1 MSGGPPS
8 SPAQGDPERG
18 RTSAWRR
25 IRDFLLRGGRLTK
38 VAGETASYAPS
49 VGRAAPAALGAFA
62 DLVARASSAGRAAA
76 SVSTLGILAGT
87 FMALSAPEALAH
99 REYRFGTPSCH
110 NHPDSNGSNHVDFW
124 CIGPV
129 NTPQAVRVSNRAVN
143 LILGQNANQTNIQND
158 FYIYDGSKRALEIEQ
173 SGPGGITVTRGPA
186 QRVSMTSHGTVLRAV
201 NRGAGNITI
210 SLSNATLRKNT
221 DQDDSV
227 VRIVNEDA
235 AGGSVTLNLGT
246 ISIGTGNDGLGSG
259 PLKDTHGDGH
269 ALYITNNGS
278 GATAIS
284 ASGHIVGVGANGDG
298 IRVRGSGS
306 VTAEASLSITAATV
320 TGGGAG
326 IDVEHRGGGDVS
338 IRAGAVTAGGLGDT
352 AIEVRNFTG
361 DSAVTINAAAIVS
374 KGTRHSGYQGANAAH
389 GIEVYQAAGGGVAIN
404 VSGAVSAAGRS
415 GIYVNSKGSG
425 ATEITVSGQIT
436 SSNGDGIWVRDD
448 SARSAATASLTISVA
463 TVTGG
468 WVGMRLNHRGG
479 GDVSIRATG
488 TVTGR
493 GGGDDGISLRNFTGD
508 SAVTISAA
516 SVVAQGTHDGADAI
530 VVEQKAGGGVAVTV
544 TGAVSAAGG
553 RGIFVDNDGDGDVTI
568 SADGS
573 GASVSRSGSHKKDA
587 ILVEN
592 AGSGTVD
599 VSVRSVS
606 AGSGYDAI
614 AVDSEGQ
621 GDVTVTI
628 RGTVT
633 SGTGAARAVR
643 IETPSGVA
651 GKITLKSGAVVR
663 GVIEDAGANTE
674 LIVESGARLERNVFL
689 GGGDDTFVLH
699 RRGDFTGNQVSLG
712 AGTDTLRIEFPIGGH
727 PADFTGGFSSGWE
740 ILHLGSG
747 GHFRDKP
754 WFITRSNYPINVFHR
769 FSFDVDVRRLEGMK
783 MTQTGSG
790 GITLIQSG
798 GFMRAAQY
806 PIAALNSGEGDV
818 SITLAGEVKSH
829 DQKGGDDYNPTLAID
844 NRGKRWHNKNQ
855 GLVHAENKD
864 ASGGSV
870 WITVGSVQASTVSGQ
885 YRRFAYVWPETKAR
899 TYNYAG
905 GGLTHAVWAKNLG
918 TGATT
923 VIAKGKLRGGS
934 LRGDGAKVETGSLT
948 TSVDVSVGDVETRNT
963 GISISHGGTGNV
975 SVTAS
980 GTINA
985 RNHNIKESNTTVSVR
1000 GGDGPGILVSASN
1013 AESSG
1018 NVKVDAATITADA
1031 EGIVVRSSFRG
1042 DISVSA
1048 TGRISAKGGHGIEI
1062 DKKGSG
1068 TGSISVNAAA
1078 IAASVDGIVVRSS
1091 STDNISISA
1100 TSAVAAS
1107 GGHGIFIEEKGSG
1120 TNSVSVNAL
1129 GSVSGEKSGIKAS
1142 GKIGSI
1148 TISAATVTGTEE
1160 HGINVK
1166 GEGDISITATGT
1178 VAGKKTAILVTSTG
1192 SETGEVSVHVDGS
1205 FKISS
1210 AVKVDTRNSPI
1221 TLTIGGETSF
1231 RHENLI
1237 YGDEDTY
1244 RIISLN
1250 QSGTG
1255 GITITQAE
1263 NGREITGIYEPVTA
1277 INRNQGDVLITLTGP
1292 VRNIE
1297 RNTQWTYSGR
1307 LGIVKAENLD
1317 SSGGSISVTVGSVLG
1332 RNTHS
1337 GPTHGIQV
1345 FNRGSGTTTVIAT
1358 GNVRSGTKTKDTSGP
1373 SGHGIR
1379 VEHHGRGDV
1388 SVSVAGSLESR
1399 NNNALEL
1406 VLPDKSRSANVNV
1419 NLATVTAREGRGI
1432 YVSKKGKGSG
1442 GVSITTSGSIDSKK
1456 SAILVKSSG
1465 TGKVSVHAG
1474 GKSRISSNVK
1484 IDTTDAPIVLTIGS
1498 EVSLRQTNFNGNDED
1513 TWRQIYL
1520 TQSGTGGITITQAK
1534 NGREISGFYRPVT
1547 AINRNQGDVSITLT
1561 GPVSNYY
1568 KLLAWSYQNNSGIVK
1583 AYNRDSSGGSI
1594 SVTVGSVL
1602 GRNYH
1607 SGPNT
1612 GIQAINKGSGTTT
1625 VVATG
1630 NVRSGTRY
1638 RGKGRSGHG
1647 IRVEHHGRGDV
1658 SVSVAGYL
1666 RSRYNNALEL
1676 ILPNTS
1682 KPAANINVN
1691 LSTVTGGDHG
1701 VHVVQSDHSHSSF
1714 TVSGSLTA
1722 TRGHGFLIENSGSG
1736 SISVNALGEV
1746 RAAND
1751 AISIKRTGSPT
1762 APSSI
1767 TVSVKDV
1774 DSSSGHGIHVKVPSG
1789 AVSVL
1794 SVGSVTG
1801 RGGGDSG
1808 VFVETLD
1815 GSGTGAVRVDLA
1827 DVAAEGSGT
1836 SSHGVHVMHSG
1847 HGDVSIVV
1855 SGTARS
1861 LGGDAIHAS
1870 ATGSPSSVA
1879 GSPSS
1884 ITVGVNDAE
1893 SSSGHGVRVEGS
1905 STSMILVS
1913 ASGRVVG
1920 GVSGIR
1926 VSHLGSGSVSVVS
1939 SGTVLGR
1946 GRDAGAVWVSVSS
1959 STDSDAVTLNLASVT
1974 AEGSGSSA
1982 HGIFVD
1988 TASAG
1993 GVSVSAGTVN
2003 SVGGHGIFVD
2013 ARGGATAF
2021 VTAGRVAS
2029 SSGHGIRVLGSGA
2042 GGGAWATATANV
2054 SATAAGKDGISIET
2068 GAGGSSATVSV
2079 GSAATVAGGRSGV
2092 RLSHAGGG
2100 SVSVLSFGTVVSRA
2114 EHAIHVL
2121 SSGSGGISVSA
2132 PGDLRPA
2139 RDGVR
2144 IDRGAAAGTASS
2156 ISVDVWRV
2164 FAPGGHGV
2172 RVHGPSGDVSVTVRG
2187 GVVSGRAGI
2196 SLDAG
2201 GSSRSATVT
2210 LESGALV
2217 GSAAGTAIS
2226 ASGGTTSVVAKSG
2239 GTVRG
2244 TVSLGSGADTLLVSG
2259 GRVDGTVRFGG
2270 GSDAMRL
2277 SSGSAGGRLDFGAG
2291 SDSLV
2296 WTGGILS
2303 GEVDFGSGLDRFD
2316 FRPALASERLD
2327 ILNLGSLRI
2336 EAGRVEAALSLSNP
2350 GSASVTL
2357 SSATLVRARRGAA
2370 LALSGTDVWLAQEP
2384 GGPPVSGPDGAV
2396 GATGT
2401 GPGDLSVSLA
2411 GGAEAPRGTAVLV
2424 ERRSGSGATAVSV
2437 AGPVSAGG
2445 AGVSVR
2451 SPGAGGSLD
2460 LSVSGVSGGSFGID
2474 VRHGGAVSLS
2484 VSGPVTG
2491 GSGAADAALSVSG
2504 SPSSVRVSVLGG
2516 GSLGSPGRWAILASS
2531 GPLRAEVG
2539 GGASVT
2545 GGVRASGASDSLTF
2559 GSGASGALET
2569 VSGIETLV
2577 VESGARVSVSDV
2589 VSGLDALAVRGSLD
2603 LADGTVR
2610 DTEVGSGG
2618 LSGGGVVSLDVDFY
2632 AGAGDTLKVAGD
2644 VTGVT
2649 MIDVSTVGRL
2659 VGGAEVAVFEGVAGG
2674 TASRANFAVDADRYI
2689 MRWDAAARRLTL
2701 SLPVGGCRETPAGS
2715 GVFTCSGPVIVE
2727 TQEMRASGS
2736 TAIFA
2741 VLHGETAVVSSG
2753 TAFVL
2758 SQTGSAGI
2766 TFTQSSGGRDILSES
2781 GGGVVARSAG
2791 GGVAVSLAG
2800 SVTASAGAGI
2810 LASGPAAEGSRC
2822 RRRGFRG
2829 RRAGSWCRAA
2839 GRGRSPWPQAGPC
2852 PAEPGRASLSR
2863 RPGGPSPSRRG
2874 RLPEGSAP
2882 SP

>member
-727 PADFTGGFSSGWE
+727 PADFLTGFANGWE
-740 ILHLGSG
+740 ILHFGRG

-754 WFITRSNYPINVFHR
+754 WFITRSNYPINVFNR
-769 FSFDVDVRRLEGMK
+769 FSFDIPVRHGNEGVK

-790 GITLIQSG
+790 GITFTQIG
-798 GFMRAAQY
+798 GFMRAGQY
-806 PIAALNSGEGDV
+806 SHAEHRDGSGGSVIAALNSGEGDV
-818 SITLAGEVKSH
+818 SITLAGEVKTH
-829 DQKGGDDYNPTLAID
+829 DQ
-844 NRGKRWHNKNQ
+844 RGYLGLWKNTKQ

-870 WITVGSVQASTVSGQ
+870 WVSVGSVQASAEKGTSKKC
-885 YRRFAYVWPETKAR
+885 FDLCLTEWPVLW
-899 TYNYAG
+899 G
-905 GGLTHAVWAKNLG
+905 GHTHAVWVKNQG

-923 VIAKGKLRGGS
+923 VIATGNLRGGS
-934 LRGDGAKVETGSLT
+934 LQGDGVKVETGSRA
-948 TSVDVSVGDVETRNT
+948 TSVDVSVKDVFSRNT
-963 GISISHGGTGNV
+963 GVFISHAGSGAI

-980 GTINA
+980 GSILTQNHDH
-985 RNHNIKESNTTVSVR
+985 RNNHYVICVVSDCREALVR
-1000 GGDGPGILVSASN
+1000 RQKPRGDNGPGIFVDARN
-1013 AESSG
+1013 TESFGSVTV
-1018 NVKVDAATITADA
+1018 NAATITADA
-1031 EGIVVRSSFRG
+1031 EGIVVRSS
-1042 DISVSA
+1042 SQ
-1048 TGRISAKGGHGIEI
+1048 GG
-1062 DKKGSG
+1062 
-1068 TGSISVNAAA
+1068 
-1078 IAASVDGIVVRSS
+1078 
-1091 STDNISISA
+1091 
-1100 TSAVAAS
+1100 
-1107 GGHGIFIEEKGSG
+1107 
-1120 TNSVSVNAL
+1120 
-1129 GSVSGEKSGIKAS
+1129 
-1142 GKIGSI
+1142 
-1148 TISAATVTGTEE
+1148 
-1160 HGINVK
+1160 
-1166 GEGDISITATGT
+1166 ISITTSGNISTGR
-1178 VAGKKTAILVTSTG
+1178 GKSAIHVTSTG
-1192 SETGEVSVHVDGS
+1192 SGTGEVSVHAIGKS
-1205 FKISS
+1205 NISS
-1210 AVKVDTRNSPI
+1210 NVRIDTRNSPI
-1221 TLTIGGETSF
+1221 ALTIGSETSIKEEKF
-1231 RHENLI
+1231 
-1237 YGDEDTY
+1237 DTGV
-1244 RIISLN
+1244 RDTWSVIRLT
-1250 QSGTG
+1250 QSGKG
-1255 GITITQAE
+1255 GITITQAKNGKEFVGKLDVIQAE
-1263 NGREITGIYEPVTA
+1263 NSGHGNVS
-1277 INRNQGDVLITLTGP
+1277 VTLTGTISNFDDEVGWTGLVYGIVN
-1292 VRNIE
+1292 VRN
-1297 RNTQWTYSGR
+1297 
-1307 LGIVKAENLD
+1307 KD
-1317 SSGGSISVTVGSVLG
+1317 SSGGSLWVSVGTVQGG
-1332 RNTHS
+1332 NT
-1337 GPTHGIQV
+1337 V
-1345 FNRGSGTTTVIAT
+1345 RGSIHAIQAINKGFGTTTVIAN
-1358 GNVRSGTKTKDTSGP
+1358 GGLRSGVTGGHGIFVESERSATISAASGVIGRSDGIRAEVKGGATASLSVSAATVTGEWAGMRLTHRGGGELSVRATGP
-1373 SGHGIR
+1373 LTGKGGPNGGDSALKLNAFNGATINANLATVTAEGTGAGAHGILVQSSSRGDVSVTATGPVTAKGGRGIYVNALSPITVNASKEVVSASGHGVHINTAGSGTISVNTLGEVTAAKDGVRAYVRGANTRASMTVSVATVTGDWVGLR
-1379 VEHHGRGDV
+1379 VNHEGRGDV
-1388 SVSVAGSLESR
+1388 SVQATGTLMSRGGGFTDAAFWLKLFNGSKPQDNVIVNLATLTATSTQGGSGIFVNQFDPSHSSFTVSGPITTRRGLGFWVYNAGSGRIAFNALGEIRAYSHAIKINRTYNPASPSPITVNTSKRVLSSLGHGMDITVPSGDVSVTAIGTVSGRRDGIRAEVRSNGSGSLTFSVATVTGDWMGMRMTQRGHGAVSVR
-1399 NNNALEL
+1399 ATGT
-1406 VLPDKSRSANVNV
+1406 VTGKGRDDSAVWVSVSSSTNSEAVTL
-1419 NLATVTAREGRGI
+1419 NLATVTAEGAGSRAHAVYAHQYRGDVSVTVTGSVTSKGALGI
-1432 YVSKKGKGSG
+1432 YVNKKGSGSG
-1442 GVSITTSGSIDSKK
+1442 GVSVTTSGSITSME
-1456 SAILVKSSG
+1456 SAIRVKSSG

-1474 GKSRISSNVK
+1474 GKSR
-1484 IDTTDAPIVLTIGS
+1484 
-1498 EVSLRQTNFNGNDED
+1498 
-1513 TWRQIYL
+1513 
-1520 TQSGTGGITITQAK
+1520 
-1534 NGREISGFYRPVT
+1534 
-1547 AINRNQGDVSITLT
+1547 
-1561 GPVSNYY
+1561 
-1568 KLLAWSYQNNSGIVK
+1568 
-1583 AYNRDSSGGSI
+1583 
-1594 SVTVGSVL
+1594 
-1602 GRNYH
+1602 
-1607 SGPNT
+1607 
-1612 GIQAINKGSGTTT
+1612 
-1625 VVATG
+1625 
-1630 NVRSGTRY
+1630 
-1638 RGKGRSGHG
+1638 
-1647 IRVEHHGRGDV
+1647 
-1658 SVSVAGYL
+1658 
-1666 RSRYNNALEL
+1666 
-1676 ILPNTS
+1676 
-1682 KPAANINVN
+1682 
-1691 LSTVTGGDHG
+1691 
-1701 VHVVQSDHSHSSF
+1701 
-1714 TVSGSLTA
+1714 
-1722 TRGHGFLIENSGSG
+1722 
-1736 SISVNALGEV
+1736 
-1746 RAAND
+1746 
-1751 AISIKRTGSPT
+1751 
-1762 APSSI
+1762 
-1767 TVSVKDV
+1767 V

-2539 GGASVT
+2539 GG
-2545 GGVRASGASDSLTF
+2545 G
-2559 GSGASGALET
+2559 
-2569 VSGIETLV
+2569 
-2577 VESGARVSVSDV
+2577 
-2589 VSGLDALAVRGSLD
+2589 
-2603 LADGTVR
+2603 
-2610 DTEVGSGG
+2610 GG
-2618 LSGGGVVSLDVDFY
+2618 LEHRCALWKILPNHLYFIF
-2632 AGAGDTLKVAGD
+2632 
-2644 VTGVT
+2644 
-2649 MIDVSTVGRL
+2649 M
-2659 VGGAEVAVFEGVAGG
+2659 
-2674 TASRANFAVDADRYI
+2674 AS
-2689 MRWDAAARRLTL
+2689 
-2701 SLPVGGCRETPAGS
+2701 
-2715 GVFTCSGPVIVE
+2715 
-2727 TQEMRASGS
+2727 
-2736 TAIFA
+2736 
-2741 VLHGETAVVSSG
+2741 
-2753 TAFVL
+2753 
-2758 SQTGSAGI
+2758 
-2766 TFTQSSGGRDILSES
+2766 
-2781 GGGVVARSAG
+2781 
-2791 GGVAVSLAG
+2791 
-2800 SVTASAGAGI
+2800 
-2810 LASGPAAEGSRC
+2810 
-2822 RRRGFRG
+2822 
-2829 RRAGSWCRAA
+2829 
-2839 GRGRSPWPQAGPC
+2839 
-2852 PAEPGRASLSR
+2852 
-2863 RPGGPSPSRRG
+2863 
-2874 RLPEGSAP
+2874 
-2882 SP
+2882 

>member
-8 SPAQGDPERG
+8 SPAPDDPERG
-18 RTSAWRR
+18 KTSAWRR

-49 VGRAAPAALGAFA
+49 VGRAAPAALGTFA

-338 IRAGAVTAGGLGDT
+338 IRAGAVTAGGIGDT

-361 DSAVTINAAAIVS
+361 DSAVTINAASIIS
-374 KGTRHSGYQGANAAH
+374 RGTRHSGYQGANAAH
-389 GIEVYQAAGGGVAIN
+389 GIEVFQAAGGGVAIN

-415 GIYVNSKGSG
+415 GIYVNSKGSA

-468 WVGMRLNHRGG
+468 WVGMRLSHRGG
-479 GDVSIRATG
+479 GDVSIHATG
-488 TVTGR
+488 TVTGK

-516 SVVAQGTHDGADAI
+516 SVVAQGTHEGADAI
-530 VVEQKAGGGVAVTV
+530 SVEQKADGGVAVTV

-599 VSVRSVS
+599 IAVRSVS
-606 AGSGYDAI
+606 AGSGYHAI

-628 RGTVT
+628 RGTVA
-633 SGTGAARAVR
+633 SGAGAARAVK

-651 GKITLKSGAVVR
+651 GTITLKSGAVVR
-663 GVIEDAGANTE
+663 GVIEDDGADTD

-689 GGGDDTFVLH
+689 GAGDDTFVLN
-699 RRGDFTGNQVSLG
+699 RRQDFTGQQVSLG
-712 AGTDTLRIEFPIGGH
+712 AGTDTLRINFGISGH
-727 PADFTGGFSSGWE
+727 PQDFTGGFASGWE

-790 GITLIQSG
+790 GITLTQSG

-963 GISISHGGTGNV
+963 GISVSHGGTGNV

-1000 GGDGPGILVSASN
+1000 GGDGPGILVTASN

-1031 EGIVVRSSFRG
+1031 EGIVVRSSSRG
-1042 DISVSA
+1042 DISVGV

-1129 GSVSGEKSGIKAS
+1129 GSVSGGKSGIKAS

-1148 TISAATVTGTEE
+1148 TISAATVTGAKE
-1160 HGINVK
+1160 HVINVK
-1166 GEGDISITATGT
+1166 GQGDISLSVGSVTSRGPSS
-1178 VAGKKTAILVTSTG
+1178 TAIYAGSQGAGDITVTQTKND
-1192 SETGEVSVHVDGS
+1192 VV
-1205 FKISS
+1205 ISS
-1210 AVKVDTRNSPI
+1210 VWYAVDAINKHQGNISI
-1221 TLTIGGETSF
+1221 TLAGIVRTHDINRGW
-1231 RHENLI
+1231 
-1237 YGDEDTY
+1237 
-1244 RIISLN
+1244 
-1250 QSGTG
+1250 TG
-1255 GITITQAE
+1255 GIRGMVNAE
-1263 NGREITGIYEPVTA
+1263 NK
-1277 INRNQGDVLITLTGP
+1277 
-1292 VRNIE
+1292 
-1297 RNTQWTYSGR
+1297 S
-1307 LGIVKAENLD
+1307 
-1317 SSGGSISVTVGSVLG
+1317 SSGGAITVSVGSVYGSSIAG
-1332 RNTHS
+1332 RPGQAIRTINK
-1337 GPTHGIQV
+1337 
-1345 FNRGSGTTTVIAT
+1345 GSGTTKVIAK
-1358 GNVRSGTKTKDTSGP
+1358 GKVRSGLTG
-1373 SGHGIR
+1373 GHGIVVDSQGAATISVADIVTGAFDGIR
-1379 VEHHGRGDV
+1379 VETRGRDQPTTISAAGVTGGWVGIRAWSRGGGDMLINATGLVTGKGGPGGSDDAVLVETFDANSPSGAVALNLSSVIAEGSRNKAITVIQRNKADV
-1388 SVSVAGSLESR
+1388 SI
-1399 NNNALEL
+1399 
-1406 VLPDKSRSANVNV
+1406 
-1419 NLATVTAREGRGI
+1419 TVTGSVTSKGALGI
-1432 YVSKKGKGSG
+1432 YVSKKGNGSG
-1442 GVSITTSGSIDSKK
+1442 GVSINTSGSISSKK

-1474 GKSRISSNVK
+1474 GKSKISSNVK
-1484 IDTTDAPIVLTIGS
+1484 IDTTDAPIALTIGS

-1547 AINRNQGDVSITLT
+1547 ATNRNQGDVSITLT

-1612 GIQAINKGSGTTT
+1612 GIQAINRGSGTTT

-1676 ILPNTS
+1676 ILPNKS
-1682 KPAANINVN
+1682 KPAANINVS
-1691 LSTVTGGDHG
+1691 LSTVTGDDHG
-1701 VHVVQSDHSHSSF
+1701 VHVVQSDHSDSSF
-1714 TVSGSLTA
+1714 TVSRSLTA

-1736 SISVNALGEV
+1736 SISVNTLGEV

-1751 AISIKRTGSPT
+1751 AISIKRTGSPA
-1762 APSSI
+1762 APSPI

-1774 DSSSGHGIHVKVPSG
+1774 ESASGHGIHVKVPSG
-1789 AVSVL
+1789 AVSVR

-1801 RGGGDSG
+1801 RGGRRRRC
-1808 VFVETLD
+1808 F
-1815 GSGTGAVRVDLA
+1815 R
-1827 DVAAEGSGT
+1827 
-1836 SSHGVHVMHSG
+1836 
-1847 HGDVSIVV
+1847 
-1855 SGTARS
+1855 
-1861 LGGDAIHAS
+1861 
-1870 ATGSPSSVA
+1870 
-1879 GSPSS
+1879 
-1884 ITVGVNDAE
+1884 
-1893 SSSGHGVRVEGS
+1893 
-1905 STSMILVS
+1905 
-1913 ASGRVVG
+1913 
-1920 GVSGIR
+1920 
-1926 VSHLGSGSVSVVS
+1926 
-1939 SGTVLGR
+1939 
-1946 GRDAGAVWVSVSS
+1946 RDA
-1959 STDSDAVTLNLASVT
+1959 
-1974 AEGSGSSA
+1974 
-1982 HGIFVD
+1982 
-1988 TASAG
+1988 
-1993 GVSVSAGTVN
+1993 
-2003 SVGGHGIFVD
+2003 
-2013 ARGGATAF
+2013 
-2021 VTAGRVAS
+2021 
-2029 SSGHGIRVLGSGA
+2029 
-2042 GGGAWATATANV
+2042 
-2054 SATAAGKDGISIET
+2054 
-2068 GAGGSSATVSV
+2068 
-2079 GSAATVAGGRSGV
+2079 
-2092 RLSHAGGG
+2092 
-2100 SVSVLSFGTVVSRA
+2100 
-2114 EHAIHVL
+2114 
-2121 SSGSGGISVSA
+2121 
-2132 PGDLRPA
+2132 
-2139 RDGVR
+2139 
-2144 IDRGAAAGTASS
+2144 
-2156 ISVDVWRV
+2156 
-2164 FAPGGHGV
+2164 
-2172 RVHGPSGDVSVTVRG
+2172 
-2187 GVVSGRAGI
+2187 
-2196 SLDAG
+2196 
-2201 GSSRSATVT
+2201 
-2210 LESGALV
+2210 
-2217 GSAAGTAIS
+2217 
-2226 ASGGTTSVVAKSG
+2226 
-2239 GTVRG
+2239 
-2244 TVSLGSGADTLLVSG
+2244 
-2259 GRVDGTVRFGG
+2259 
-2270 GSDAMRL
+2270 
-2277 SSGSAGGRLDFGAG
+2277 
-2291 SDSLV
+2291 
-2296 WTGGILS
+2296 
-2303 GEVDFGSGLDRFD
+2303 
-2316 FRPALASERLD
+2316 
-2327 ILNLGSLRI
+2327 
-2336 EAGRVEAALSLSNP
+2336 
-2350 GSASVTL
+2350 
-2357 SSATLVRARRGAA
+2357 
-2370 LALSGTDVWLAQEP
+2370 
-2384 GGPPVSGPDGAV
+2384 
-2396 GATGT
+2396 
-2401 GPGDLSVSLA
+2401 
-2411 GGAEAPRGTAVLV
+2411 
-2424 ERRSGSGATAVSV
+2424 
-2437 AGPVSAGG
+2437 
-2445 AGVSVR
+2445 
-2451 SPGAGGSLD
+2451 
-2460 LSVSGVSGGSFGID
+2460 
-2474 VRHGGAVSLS
+2474 
-2484 VSGPVTG
+2484 
-2491 GSGAADAALSVSG
+2491 
-2504 SPSSVRVSVLGG
+2504 
-2516 GSLGSPGRWAILASS
+2516 
-2531 GPLRAEVG
+2531 
-2539 GGASVT
+2539 
-2545 GGVRASGASDSLTF
+2545 
-2559 GSGASGALET
+2559 
-2569 VSGIETLV
+2569 
-2577 VESGARVSVSDV
+2577 
-2589 VSGLDALAVRGSLD
+2589 
-2603 LADGTVR
+2603 
-2610 DTEVGSGG
+2610 
-2618 LSGGGVVSLDVDFY
+2618 
-2632 AGAGDTLKVAGD
+2632 
-2644 VTGVT
+2644 
-2649 MIDVSTVGRL
+2649 
-2659 VGGAEVAVFEGVAGG
+2659 
-2674 TASRANFAVDADRYI
+2674 
-2689 MRWDAAARRLTL
+2689 
-2701 SLPVGGCRETPAGS
+2701 
-2715 GVFTCSGPVIVE
+2715 
-2727 TQEMRASGS
+2727 
-2736 TAIFA
+2736 
-2741 VLHGETAVVSSG
+2741 
-2753 TAFVL
+2753 
-2758 SQTGSAGI
+2758 
-2766 TFTQSSGGRDILSES
+2766 
-2781 GGGVVARSAG
+2781 
-2791 GGVAVSLAG
+2791 
-2800 SVTASAGAGI
+2800 
-2810 LASGPAAEGSRC
+2810 
-2822 RRRGFRG
+2822 
-2829 RRAGSWCRAA
+2829 
-2839 GRGRSPWPQAGPC
+2839 
-2852 PAEPGRASLSR
+2852 
-2863 RPGGPSPSRRG
+2863 
-2874 RLPEGSAP
+2874 
-2882 SP
+2882 